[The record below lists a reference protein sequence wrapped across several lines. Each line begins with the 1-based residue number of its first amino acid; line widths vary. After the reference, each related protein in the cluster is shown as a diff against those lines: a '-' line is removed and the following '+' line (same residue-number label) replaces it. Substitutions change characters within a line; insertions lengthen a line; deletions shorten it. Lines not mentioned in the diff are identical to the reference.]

1 MSIPNYS
8 IPNPPCCIVGFGIA
22 GQLLLLEL
30 LQQGVNP
37 RKILIIDKNFLG
49 GDLALQYP
57 TVISNTKWEKTAK
70 ALEKYGPAI
79 TGNAKY
85 APTDIHPV
93 SEISRACL
101 EIAWKLIREHKID
114 ILSVKIQSAEYI
126 SSQGWFLHH
135 PVGKIQTQLLFM
147 TQGATPKSLP
157 LDLPSLPLSLALNF
171 QALENLLTAKDT
183 VVVFGTAHSGTII
196 LKHLHTL
203 QIPTIAI
210 YNDTVPFRFARD
222 GVYGGIKEGSEA
234 IADAILRGEYTN
246 LQLIPY
252 NNTIEVYK
260 ALKKATYVISA
271 IGFETRQIPG
281 IPINY
286 SPQTAALGDGTQ
298 NIFGF
303 GIAYPGVTVLD
314 GQTHTDVSVSSFQE
328 QIHRCLRPI
337 LEQNK
342 DFLELSSRI
351 QSHE

>member
-1 MSIPNYS
+1 
-8 IPNPPCCIVGFGIA
+8 
-22 GQLLLLEL
+22 
-30 LQQGVNP
+30 
-37 RKILIIDKNFLG
+37 LG

-70 ALEKYGPAI
+70 ALEKYGTAI
-79 TGNAKY
+79 KGNAKY

-93 SEISRACL
+93 SEISKVCL
-101 EIAWKLIREHKID
+101 EMAWKVIREHKVE
-114 ILSVKIQSAEYI
+114 ILATRIQSAEYI
-126 SSQGWFLHH
+126 SAQSWILQH
-135 PVGKIQTQLLFM
+135 PGGKIKTQLLFM
-147 TQGATPKSLP
+147 TQGAAPKSLP
-157 LDLPSLPLSLALNF
+157 LDLPTIPLSFALDCQRLQNI
-171 QALENLLTAKDT
+171 LTEKDT
-183 VVVFGTAHSGTII
+183 IVLFGTAHSGTII
-196 LKHLHTL
+196 LKNLHTL

-210 YNDTVPFRFARD
+210 YQGATPFQFARD
-222 GVYGGIKEGSEA
+222 GVYGGIKEGSEVT
-234 IADAILRGEYTN
+234 ADAILRGEYTN
-246 LQLIPY
+246 LQLINY

-271 IGFETRQIPG
+271 IGFKPRQVPG
-281 IPINY
+281 IPTNY
-286 SPQTAALGDGTQ
+286 SPQTAALGDGAQ

-328 QIHRCLRPI
+328 QIQRCLRPI